1 MTNAGW
7 EDEAAGL
14 LHLPYEAPYAL
25 ERVHK
30 HMPEVVRYGIDGKLI
45 DFGRREEVTV
55 HQLVDEL
62 LELIDDVSDEL
73 GIRRETEYVRTILA
87 EGTSADRQI
96 ATYKRTGDLKAV
108 VDQVIRETKAG

>member
-1 MTNAGW
+1 MVLRRANIGW
-7 EDEAAGL
+7 RNYRRNLIAENKWRA
-14 LHLPYEAPYAL
+14 
-25 ERVHK
+25 
-30 HMPEVVRYGIDGKLI
+30 VRYGIDGKLI

-73 GIRRETEYVRTILA
+73 GIRKETEYVRTILA

-96 ATYKRTGDLKAV
+96 ATYKETGDLKAV